1 MIVLKSRLFPIGKF
15 AAINLF
21 GIVLFKRKSFE
32 RKSAQSIIRLLRHE
46 AIHTEQMKEL
56 LFIGFYII
64 YVLEWLYR
72 LVFHT
77 KTAYKGLSFEVEAY
91 SNQDNLGYL
100 TKRKHFA
107 QWRRK
112 V

>member
-1 MIVLKSRLFPIGKF
+1 MIVLKSSIFPLGKF
-15 AAINLF
+15 SAINLF
-21 GIVLFKRKSFE
+21 GIVILKKKSVE
-32 RKSAQSIIRLLRHE
+32 RKSVQSIIRLLRHE

-77 KTAYKGLSFEVEAY
+77 KTAYKGLSFEVEAI
-91 SNQDNLGYL
+91 SNQGTLGYL
-100 TKRKHFA
+100 TSRRHFA